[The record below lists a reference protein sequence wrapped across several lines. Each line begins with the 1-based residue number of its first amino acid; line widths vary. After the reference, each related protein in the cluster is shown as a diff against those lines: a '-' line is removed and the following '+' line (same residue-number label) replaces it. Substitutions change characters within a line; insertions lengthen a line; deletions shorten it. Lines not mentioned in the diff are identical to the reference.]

1 MFQRYLDA
9 LTIQALTA
17 NSLFQEKLHPD
28 ILAGKVFCAIR
39 GGYVDFYYRGGRLF
53 HFQKEF
59 STHKK
64 YASVIQ
70 SQSDYIS
77 ESDFDRNIRLIRDF
91 TEGYEQIKQNCS
103 LYAGEE
109 AEGVSKVY
117 HTNSFV
123 KQEQEIIVLDI
134 EASFRATEEDR
145 KQDRIDLLL
154 FNQKTRRLRFYEAK
168 HFCNSELWS
177 TVGTR
182 PEVVSQIQR
191 YQTQIVREKDQII
204 GQYSNYVDRINE
216 LFGCDIPA
224 PEAIDEYVPL
234 LAFGFDRDQLQGRI
248 KKLLIEDK
256 SLDGV
261 RYYFVGKISA
271 VNITNM
277 WDAIKCG

>member
-1 MFQRYLDA
+1 LFQRYLDTQ
-9 LTIQALTA
+9 TIQSLSA
-17 NSLFQEKLHPD
+17 NELFRERLHPD

-53 HFQKEF
+53 HYQKEF

-109 AEGVSKVY
+109 ANGVSAVY
-117 HTNSFV
+117 HANSFV
-123 KQEQEIIVLDI
+123 KQEQDIIVLDI
-134 EASFRATEEDR
+134 EASFRAAEEDR
-145 KQDRIDLLL
+145 KQDRIDLVL
-154 FNQKTRRLRFYEAK
+154 FNKKSGRLRFYEAK
-168 HFCNSELWS
+168 HFSNSELWS
-177 TVGTR
+177 AVGTR
-182 PEVVSQIQR
+182 PKVVSQIKR
-191 YQTQIVREKDQII
+191 YQTQIAREKDQIV
-204 GQYSNYVDRINE
+204 GQYGNYVNRMNE
-216 LFGCDIPA
+216 LFGCSLPA

-248 KKLLIEDK
+248 KKLLLEDK
-256 SLDGV
+256 SLDGMS
-261 RYYFVGKISA
+261 YYFVGKISA
-271 VNITNM
+271 VNITSM
-277 WDAIKCG
+277 WNEIKCD